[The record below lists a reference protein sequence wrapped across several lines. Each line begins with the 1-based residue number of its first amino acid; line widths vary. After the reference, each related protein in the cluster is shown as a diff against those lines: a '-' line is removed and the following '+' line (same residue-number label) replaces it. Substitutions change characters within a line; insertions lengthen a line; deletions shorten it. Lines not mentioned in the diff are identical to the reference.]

1 LSIFFA
7 SYAELSVSCDVETTP
22 YHGGID
28 AFPPRLCHAPAV
40 IAALVSCGHLPTMD
54 DLEFVEMAGGGGDLI
69 FDALCTDSDLD
80 SDLGP
85 SRRMTSS
92 GPGNEGNEDRP
103 ATIASSAVP
112 TRRDAMHGRT
122 GRCTPAL

>member
-1 LSIFFA
+1 
-7 SYAELSVSCDVETTP
+7 VSCDVETTP
-22 YHGGID
+22 YHSGID
-28 AFPPRLCHAPAV
+28 AFPPRLCHAPTV

-54 DLEFVEMAGGGGDLI
+54 GLEFVEMASGGGDLI

-80 SDLGP
+80 SGLGP